1 MKKFRVMPAFAT
13 LIPDDQR
20 VIDMAE
26 LAATQDLYLIQHRRS
41 GRFALCPIVPDGW
54 TTFAVKFNDTK
65 RTVQ

>member
-1 MKKFRVMPAFAT
+1 MPAAFAM
-13 LIPDDQR
+13 LIPDDQQ

-26 LAATQDLYLIQHRRS
+26 LAATRNLYLIQHRRS

-54 TTFAVKFNDTK
+54 ATFSVKFRDTE